1 MKEKEVKLLDINM
14 FVSIV
19 FIFTVITSV
28 LLTYNEKLI
37 LLGEKPLFD
46 KDNART
52 ITTINR
58 FILLIIAIVYVYTG
72 YQEYKINQLSNKKN
86 KEKTAFI
93 NFIINDIQLILVIVV
108 GLLPLIYPN
117 DKEESNIIIP

>member
-19 FIFTVITSV
+19 FIFTVITSI

-58 FILLIIAIVYVYTG
+58 FILLIIF
-72 YQEYKINQLSNKKN
+72 N
-86 KEKTAFI
+86 
-93 NFIINDIQLILVIVV
+93 
-108 GLLPLIYPN
+108 
-117 DKEESNIIIP
+117 

>member
-1 MKEKEVKLLDINM
+1 M

-52 ITTINR
+52 ITTINS
-58 FILLIIAIVYVYTG
+58 FILLIIF
-72 YQEYKINQLSNKKN
+72 N
-86 KEKTAFI
+86 
-93 NFIINDIQLILVIVV
+93 
-108 GLLPLIYPN
+108 
-117 DKEESNIIIP
+117 

>member
-19 FIFTVITSV
+19 FIFTVITSI

-37 LLGEKPLFD
+37 LLGENPLFD

-58 FILLIIAIVYVYTG
+58 FILLIIF
-72 YQEYKINQLSNKKN
+72 N
-86 KEKTAFI
+86 
-93 NFIINDIQLILVIVV
+93 
-108 GLLPLIYPN
+108 
-117 DKEESNIIIP
+117 

>member
-1 MKEKEVKLLDINM
+1 MLMKEKEVKLLDINM

-58 FILLIIAIVYVYTG
+58 FILLIIF
-72 YQEYKINQLSNKKN
+72 N
-86 KEKTAFI
+86 
-93 NFIINDIQLILVIVV
+93 
-108 GLLPLIYPN
+108 
-117 DKEESNIIIP
+117 

>member
-58 FILLIIAIVYVYTG
+58 FILLIIF
-72 YQEYKINQLSNKKN
+72 N
-86 KEKTAFI
+86 
-93 NFIINDIQLILVIVV
+93 
-108 GLLPLIYPN
+108 
-117 DKEESNIIIP
+117 

>member
-19 FIFTVITSV
+19 LIFTVITSV

-58 FILLIIAIVYVYTG
+58 FILLIIF
-72 YQEYKINQLSNKKN
+72 N
-86 KEKTAFI
+86 
-93 NFIINDIQLILVIVV
+93 
-108 GLLPLIYPN
+108 
-117 DKEESNIIIP
+117 